1 MTMII
6 IDPSKLPPSRF
17 RKVISIVMIVI
28 LGIAMLGVLAF
39 GVYMFLSVF
48 LTSYTPQFIEKYCS

>member
-48 LTSYTPQFIEKYCS
+48 